1 MTGKS
6 MCKLFI
12 FNLVTLD
19 GFFEGPNHDISW
31 HNVDGEFNE
40 FAIEQLNSI
49 GTLVFGRVTYEG
61 MASYWPTSSAIED
74 DPIIAN
80 LMNTLPKIVFSHTL
94 QKAEWNNTGL
104 IKDNIAEEVL
114 KLKQQSGKDL
124 ALFGSAN
131 LMASLMT
138 LDMIDEYRILV
149 NPVVLGSGT
158 PLFKGGHQKI
168 NLKLIK
174 TRTFRSG
181 NVLLCYEPER
191 K

>member
-1 MTGKS
+1 MRR
-6 MCKLFI
+6 LFT
-12 FNLVTLD
+12 FNLITLD

-31 HNVDGEFNE
+31 HNVDDEFNE
-40 FAIEQLNSI
+40 FAIEQTNSI
-49 GTLVFGRVTYEG
+49 GTLVFGRVTYVG
-61 MASYWPTSSAIED
+61 MASYWPTSSAIEN

-94 QKAEWNNTGL
+94 QKAEWNNTRL

-114 KLKQQSGKDL
+114 KLKQQPGKDL

-131 LMASLMT
+131 LMASLMA
-138 LDMIDEYRILV
+138 LDLIDEHRILV
-149 NPVVLGSGT
+149 NPIVLGGGT
-158 PLFKGGHQKI
+158 PLFKGGNQKI